1 MGRTRRYILGTF
13 AKNYL
18 LVFLPFLLIVS
29 IVFVI
34 QLSVLSSRVNI
45 GFGELAELFG
55 FMLPEIFFYTIP
67 FSLIAALANTFTRF
81 SEENEF
87 IALFSLGHTP
97 GKVLKSFLPTL
108 TLFSLLLLTL
118 SVMLYPQMKQK
129 INHFKSQKIAE
140 ATLNIAPNKLSQ
152 SFGNFHVFVEAKR
165 EDGDGYLNMVLFN
178 KEKKGKYQLFIAKE
192 GTVEN
197 DGKRFTLIL
206 KEGTGETSDAKKV
219 ETLDYR
225 ELHLFQYPRS
235 SYENFLT
242 SWEYWQEAKTQKK
255 RRGKLLYLI
264 FVSLSPLLGFGLLAS
279 MTFFNPRYQRS
290 LSTFVIFVVA
300 LAIYIPAAIL
310 QKTGSIPLFILLLV
324 GMIALGYYLVRR
336 KILRHF

>member
-13 AKNYL
+13 ARNYL

-34 QLSVLSSRVNI
+34 QLSILSSKVNI

-55 FMLPEIFFYTIP
+55 YMLPEIFFYTIP

-97 GKVLKSFLPTL
+97 GGVLRAFLPTL
-108 TLFSLLLLTL
+108 ILFSLLLLTL

-129 INHFKSQKIAE
+129 IGHFKRQKIAE

-152 SFGNFHVFVEAKR
+152 SFGDFHVFVEAKKK
-165 EDGDGYLNMVLFN
+165 EGGYLDMVLFN
-178 KEKKGKYQLFIAKE
+178 KGERGKYQLFIAKE
-192 GTVEN
+192 GAVEN
-197 DGKRFTLIL
+197 DGKRFTLLL
-206 KEGTGETSDAKKV
+206 KEGTGETSNAKKI

-225 ELHLFQYPRS
+225 ELRLYQYPRS
-235 SYENFLT
+235 RYENFLT
-242 SWEYWQEAKTQKK
+242 SWEYWQEAGENRK
-255 RRGKLLYLI
+255 RRGRLLYLI
-264 FVSLSPLLGFGLLAS
+264 FVSISPLLVFGILGS

-290 LSTFVIFVVA
+290 LATWVIFAIA
-300 LAIYIPAAIL
+300 LIVYIPSAIL
-310 QKTGSIPLFILLLV
+310 QKTGSTALFLLFTLSLAV
-324 GMIALGYYLVRR
+324 VEVILVRR
-336 KILRHF
+336 KILRKF